1 MLGIV
6 SKDVGLQVSCGV
18 GDIVSKDVGLQVSW
32 GVGRV
37 VLGRGRLLPPRRAG
51 DVGLP
56 RCSSGDPCLPSPGNL
71 NQS

>member
-1 MLGIV
+1 MLDIV
-6 SKDVGLQVSCGV
+6 SEDVDLQVSC
-18 GDIVSKDVGLQVSW
+18 

-56 RCSSGDPCLPSPGNL
+56 RCSSGDTCLPSPGNL